1 MKRSLKSEDNDT
13 FIRHGLAVEIIEK
26 IKDFGN
32 FDSFSEHISARKP
45 FGLEGNFTSST
56 KFRNDK
62 KGLKNPI
69 ICYGKGK
76 KIGYVERDEIKQN
89 TDWIDRYKVF
99 TPRANN
105 IGTELNDDNLN
116 TFVGEPKTI
125 CTESYIVLGADLELN
140 KTSANNLRKYFTSKF
155 ARFLHSLAKASQDA
169 TSKTYRFVPLQD
181 FTNNSDIDWGKS
193 IPEIDAQLYKK
204 YKLTEEEI
212 AFVESMIKPMN

>member
-1 MKRSLKSEDNDT
+1 MKSEDNDT

-26 IKDFGN
+26 IKNVGN
-32 FDSFSEHISARKP
+32 FEEFSKSVSVLRP
-45 FGLEGNFTSST
+45 FG
-56 KFRNDK
+56 FRGYFINDERFK
-62 KGLKNPI
+62 ENNKGLKNPVV
-69 ICYGKGK
+69 CYGKGK
-76 KIGYVERDEIKQN
+76 KIGFVERDEIRHN
-89 TDWIDRYKVF
+89 IDWIDKYKVF

-140 KTSANNLRKYFTSKF
+140 KTSAYNLRKYFTSKF

-181 FTNNSDIDWGKS
+181 FTNNSDIDWRKS